1 MKESIEELLKALKA
15 RFIDKDKSAESE
27 EFSRDRLKQL
37 QEKFKIVE
45 FEDGVEAE
53 PVDEEDR
60 GLCFENA
67 RNRQSGVVRWC
78 GNGDRFMEQ
87 KIRGHNEL
95 GGHGHLF
102 EIDPLSNLPD

>member
-15 RFIDKDKSAESE
+15 RFIDKDNSVESE
-27 EFSRDRLKQL
+27 QFSRDRLKQL

-45 FEDGVEAE
+45 YESE
-53 PVDEEDR
+53 PGEVEDR

-67 RNRQSGVVRWC
+67 PNRQSGVVHWC
-78 GNGDRFMEQ
+78 GNSDRFMEQ

-95 GGHGHLF
+95 GGHGQLF